1 MIEINKSISKE
12 ELNELPVE
20 SFNGEIIVV
29 DYACD
34 ISKIIPFL
42 KKQKVL
48 GFDTETRPT
57 FKKGEMNEV
66 ALLQLSTSKT
76 AFLFRLNKTKLPQ
89 ELVDILSDPEI
100 TKVGVAI
107 KDDILAL
114 KRLSKFTPEGFVE
127 IQDKVKDFE
136 IENFG
141 LKKLS
146 GLLLGFRISKA
157 QQTSN
162 WEADILTEAQIKYAA
177 TDAWVSLEIYN
188 RLCEIE
194 KAS

>member
-1 MIEINKSISKE
+1 MNKYISKE

-20 SFNGEIIVV
+20 SFGGEIIVV
-29 DYACD
+29 DYQRD
-34 ISKIIPFL
+34 LHKILPYL

-57 FKKGEMNEV
+57 FKKGERNEV
-66 ALLQLSTSKT
+66 ALLQLSTEKS
-76 AFLFRLNKTKLPQ
+76 AFLFRLNKMGFP
-89 ELVDILSDPEI
+89 EDLVKILADPEI
-100 TKVGVAI
+100 IKVGVAI
-107 KDDILAL
+107 NDDIKDL
-114 KRLSKFTPEGFVE
+114 KRRAKFKPGGFVE
-127 IQDKVKDFE
+127 IQEKVKDFE

-162 WEADILTEAQIKYAA
+162 WEADVLTEAQIRYAA
-177 TDAWVSLEIYN
+177 TDAWVSLEIYY
-188 RLCEIE
+188 RLLELE

>member
-1 MIEINKSISKE
+1 MNKSISKE
-12 ELNELPVE
+12 ELNELPVQG
-20 SFNGEIIVV
+20 FNGNIVVV
-29 DYACD
+29 DYERD
-34 ISKIIPFL
+34 IHKIIHVL
-42 KKQKVL
+42 KKQPVL

-57 FKKGEMNEV
+57 FKKGKKNKV
-66 ALLQLSTSKT
+66 ALLQLSTPDT
-76 AFLFRLNKTKLPQ
+76 AFVFRLNRMGLSD
-89 ELVDILSDPEI
+89 ELVQILADNSI
-100 TKVGVAI
+100 QKVGVAI
-107 KDDILAL
+107 KDDIIGLREL
-114 KRLSKFTPEGFVE
+114 KDFSPAGFVE
-127 IQDKVKDFE
+127 IQEKVKEFE

-162 WEADILTEAQIKYAA
+162 WEAEKLSEAQIKYAA

-188 RLCEIE
+188 RLLELE

>member
-1 MIEINKSISKE
+1 MNKSISKE
-12 ELNELPVE
+12 ELNELPLE
-20 SFNGEIIVV
+20 SFNGEIVVV
-29 DYACD
+29 DLEND
-34 ISKIIPFL
+34 LKKILPYL
-42 KKQKVL
+42 KKQKIL

-57 FKKGEMNEV
+57 FKKGALNEV
-66 ALLQLSTSKT
+66 ALLQLSTKKT
-76 AFLFRLNKTKLPQ
+76 AFIFRLNKMGLPD
-89 ELVDILSDPEI
+89 ELVSILANPEI
-100 TKVGVAI
+100 IKVGVAI
-107 KDDILAL
+107 GDDIKEL
-114 KRLSKFTPEGFVE
+114 KRRSKFSHAGFIE
-127 IQDKVKDFE
+127 IQEKVKDFE

-162 WEADILTEAQIKYAA
+162 WEAEKLTEAQIRYAA

-188 RLCEIE
+188 KLLELE